1 MKRIL
6 GASGLLLLTLLTGTA
21 FAQSTAPPAND
32 RPNDRQPYRERSH
45 RFDNRLLDDVVEMT
59 HAQLP
64 ESSILA
70 FLHSRRSRLSYD
82 VHAQDLIRL
91 HRAGVSD
98 RVIDYIAGIAGIDE
112 EGQYNDRHRDRGYEG
127 EGDGYDGSPADP
139 DPGTD
144 IVAEPGPYGGDY
156 GGGGW
161 YGGWGPYWD
170 PWWWGGGVAVYY
182 GGHGHGGHGHGG
194 HGGHHSNNGSH
205 GGNHG
210 GSHGSGSRAYSG
222 GGGSHGG
229 SHGGGSHG
237 GGHGGGGRH

>member
-1 MKRIL
+1 
-6 GASGLLLLTLLTGTA
+6 
-21 FAQSTAPPAND
+21 
-32 RPNDRQPYRERSH
+32 
-45 RFDNRLLDDVVEMT
+45 MT

-91 HRAGVSD
+91 HRAGVSE

-112 EGQYNDRHRDRGYEG
+112 EGRYYDRDRDRYGEYEG
-127 EGDGYDGSPADP
+127 EYGEGGVSSE
-139 DPGTD
+139 PGGD

-156 GGGGW
+156 VGGGW

-237 GGHGGGGRH
+237 GGHGGGRH